1 MAVKQGDRVVLRT
14 EKFSSDGSC
23 IARTSEGL
31 VVFVPGALPGEEI
44 RGRIVRKKR
53 EYAIAET
60 EEILFP
66 HPGRS
71 LPFCPLYERCGG
83 CQLQHAEYTL
93 QCRLKRD
100 IVLDAFERIYR
111 GPFPDISSC
120 EPSPRERNYRNKGS
134 LPLGGSGG
142 KTEAGYYAR
151 RSHDIVPV
159 ASCPILSRGIG
170 DLPGTVSGI
179 LSSLGF
185 PPYDEKNG
193 KGLFRHLILRCG
205 TGTGDVLLSL
215 VAARKL
221 SRSEKERAE
230 QRLVPLLRS
239 QCPNLRTVTLNYN
252 FSRSN
257 VIVGETTETL
267 FGDGLIEEE
276 LHPFRFRYDS
286 TAFFQVNSEQA
297 ARLYETAAHMAG
309 AGGTGKVLELYSGI
323 GTLSCFLARDA
334 SSVTAVEEWL
344 PSVERMRENVEVN
357 GLSGKIRIL
366 PGPVEDNI
374 RSLAADFD
382 TVVVDPPRTG
392 CSREAIRSILTIA
405 PRDIVYISCNPA
417 TLARDGALLLEGGF
431 FSQEI
436 KCFDMF
442 PHTVHVETAVR
453 FASR

>member
-1 MAVKQGDRVVLRT
+1 M
-14 EKFSSDGSC
+14 
-23 IARTSEGL
+23 
-31 VVFVPGALPGEEI
+31 
-44 RGRIVRKKR
+44 
-53 EYAIAET
+53 
-60 EEILFP
+60 
-66 HPGRS
+66 
-71 LPFCPLYERCGG
+71 
-83 CQLQHAEYTL
+83 
-93 QCRLKRD
+93 
-100 IVLDAFERIYR
+100 
-111 GPFPDISSC
+111 
-120 EPSPRERNYRNKGS
+120 
-134 LPLGGSGG
+134 
-142 KTEAGYYAR
+142 
-151 RSHDIVPV
+151 
-159 ASCPILSRGIG
+159 
-170 DLPGTVSGI
+170 
-179 LSSLGF
+179 
-185 PPYDEKNG
+185 
-193 KGLFRHLILRCG
+193 
-205 TGTGDVLLSL
+205 
-215 VAARKL
+215 
-221 SRSEKERAE
+221 
-230 QRLVPLLRS
+230 
-239 QCPNLRTVTLNYN
+239 NYN